1 MRIDVAFVRVEPG
14 AASDPLTL
22 ADLART
28 EQEAIQALGMVADRD
43 RSATAHAAARRALGQ
58 RLGMHP
64 RRVPLETSPSGQP
77 RVEGSVIGVSWSHSG
92 RWVALAIVQ
101 EGAVGV
107 DIERRP
113 DIIPVKA
120 LRALGLESLEEF
132 VAREA
137 AGKATGQGLG
147 ETWPAGVAVR
157 PLLAPAGYVAAV
169 AARDGS
175 MTIHCDGVVVPHR
188 ARSIHARRVG
198 ALNVWAYPEGLSWAG
213 FRSRGSR
220 PSREPPQW

>member
-1 MRIDVAFVRVEPG
+1 
-14 AASDPLTL
+14 
-22 ADLART
+22 
-28 EQEAIQALGMVADRD
+28 
-43 RSATAHAAARRALGQ
+43 
-58 RLGMHP
+58 
-64 RRVPLETSPSGQP
+64 
-77 RVEGSVIGVSWSHSG
+77 
-92 RWVALAIVQ
+92 
-101 EGAVGV
+101 VGV

-137 AGKATGQGLG
+137 AGKVTGQGLG

-169 AARDGS
+169 AAPDGS
-175 MTIHCDGVVVPHR
+175 MSIHCDGVVLPPG
-188 ARSIHARRVG
+188 ARSVHAWRVG
-198 ALNVWAYPEGLSWAG
+198 ALNVWAYPEGIWWAG

-220 PSREPPQW
+220 PSREPPQR